1 MLQGIAQTNPIRD
14 LAPEVVVP
22 MSGKQPPVGWQL
34 AQHLLG
40 PHKAPLLRSW
50 VPSGQI
56 DPARTPDEKQVS
68 SVVDPMAVHG
78 DMTGCVTG

>member
-22 MSGKQPPVGWQL
+22 MSGNQPPVGWQL

-40 PHKAPLLRSW
+40 PHKAPLLRAW
-50 VPSGQI
+50 VPSRQV
-56 DPARTPDEKQVS
+56 DPTRTPDEEQVS
-68 SVVDPMAVHG
+68 RVVDSMSVDG
-78 DMTGCVTG
+78 DMARRVAG